1 MIIRGFL
8 MREFLKALAIFAIL
22 TIVFSALYGC
32 SGSRTGTQEPGN
44 QPPVSSTTQPDNSRQ
59 AKDKGA
65 DYPPV
70 SAAVAKASIKNLDG
84 TTFTVA
90 DKKGKVVLLNLWA
103 TWCGPC
109 RGEMPELVKMQDQ
122 FRDKDFEIIGVNTD
136 DEPVSAINSF
146 RDQMKLNYTLVWS
159 DTALQSELLK
169 ISKFP
174 GIPQS
179 FLIDRDGRLR
189 GVFTG
194 GSPKTVNQMV
204 ETVGNVVSE

>member
-1 MIIRGFL
+1 MKEVF
-8 MREFLKALAIFAIL
+8 KALVIFAIL
-22 TIVFSALYGC
+22 TVALSALYSC
-32 SGSRTGTQEPGN
+32 SGNRTTTQEPGN
-44 QPPVSSTTQPDNSRQ
+44 QPQVSSSTQPDNSGQ
-59 AKDKGA
+59 AKNKGA
-65 DYPPV
+65 DYPPIP
-70 SAAVAKASIKNLDG
+70 ANVAKAQIKNLDG
-84 TTFTVA
+84 STYTVA
-90 DKKGKVVLLNLWA
+90 DKKGKVILLNLWA

-122 FRDKDFEIIGVNTD
+122 FRDKDFEVIGVNTD
-136 DEPVSAINSF
+136 DEPVSVINSF

-194 GSPKTVNQMV
+194 GSPKTVSQMA
-204 ETVGNVVSE
+204 ETVGDVVSE

>member
-1 MIIRGFL
+1 
-8 MREFLKALAIFAIL
+8 MREFFKNLAVFALLAAAI
-22 TIVFSALYGC
+22 SALTSC
-32 SGSRTGTQEPGN
+32 TGNQTNTAQEPGN
-44 QPPVSSTTQPDNSRQ
+44 QPPVASSTSPDGKNKS
-59 AKDKGA
+59 A
-65 DYPPV
+65 DYPPIP
-70 SAAVAKASIKNLDG
+70 ANVAKATIKNLDG
-84 TTFTVA
+84 TTYTVA

-146 RDQMKLNYTLVWS
+146 RDQMKLNYTLVWG
-159 DTALQSELLK
+159 DTTLQNELLK

-179 FLIDRDGRLR
+179 FLIDRDGKLR

-194 GSPKTVNQMV
+194 GSPKTVSQMA